1 MQEIFYEESAK
12 IQNEKSATIKYRLFQ
27 IFSIISYV
35 LLVGWIL
42 FGILPYTPSGNV
54 LLDIL
59 FLVIPLVMFFCSGF
73 FLGRLKNKFYVDY
86 DYTFVSGSIR
96 FSKVIKNINR
106 KFIIKFDSHEI
117 EKLGKYGSETFEK
130 YSQMPGISKSIL
142 TSNYTPSEGK
152 AFYYLIANTAGDKKL
167 FIIECSETFIF
178 NIMKFANKSILDE
191 EFVKEIVQSK
201 KNKAQ

>member
-12 IQNEKSATIKYRLFQ
+12 IQNEKSASFKYRLFQ
-27 IFSIISYV
+27 VLSIISYV

-42 FGILPYTPSGNV
+42 LGILPYTPSGSV
-54 LLDIL
+54 LLDVI
-59 FLVIPLVMFFCSGF
+59 FLVTPLVMFFLSGF
-73 FLGRLKNKFYVDY
+73 FLGKFKNKFYVDY

-96 FSKVIKNINR
+96 FSKVIKNIKR

-130 YSQMPGISKSIL
+130 YYQMPSISKNIL
-142 TSNYTPSEGK
+142 TSNYTPTEGK
-152 AFYYLIANTAGDKKL
+152 TFYYMVVNTAGDKKI
-167 FIIECSETFIF
+167 FILECTETFIF
-178 NIMKFANKSILDE
+178 NVMKFANKSILDE

-201 KNKAQ
+201 KNKA